1 MFFAMKFHRLGL
13 LSLGTL
19 AVLANCWALQA
30 GAQSAMSSSERPAP
44 AIIASAS
51 VAAESA
57 TNEARRLR
65 VETALRLDP
74 YFYDAH
80 VSVLLVKGVVV
91 LQGFVFSDWDLID
104 AIRIA
109 NKAAGDGR
117 VVNALSIEVGGRR

>member
-1 MFFAMKFHRLGL
+1 MFSAMKIRRLGCVRF
-13 LSLGTL
+13 GTVT
-19 AVLANCWALQA
+19 VLASCWALQA
-30 GAQSAMSSSERPAP
+30 GAQSAVSSSERPAR
-44 AIIASAS
+44 AVITSASA
-51 VAAESA
+51 AAESA

-80 VSVLLVKGVVV
+80 VNVLLIKGVVV

-117 VVNALSIEVGGRR
+117 VVNDLSIEVGGRR

>member
-1 MFFAMKFHRLGL
+1 MFIFRCGCIRLGII
-13 LSLGTL
+13 T
-19 AVLANCWALQA
+19 VLASCFASQA
-30 GAQSAMSSSERPAP
+30 GAQSTLPSSERPARG
-44 AIIASAS
+44 AVAAS

-57 TNEARRLR
+57 DEARLR

-80 VSVLLVKGVVV
+80 VNVLLKKGVVV
-91 LQGFVFSDWDLID
+91 LEGFVFSDWDLIR

-109 NKAAGDGR
+109 NKAAGGAR

>member
-1 MFFAMKFHRLGL
+1 MFSAMKFHRLGWRF
-13 LSLGTL
+13 GTVT
-19 AVLANCWALQA
+19 VLASCWALQA
-30 GAQSAMSSSERPAP
+30 GAQSASSPSERSAR
-44 AIIASAS
+44 AITTSAS
-51 VAAESA
+51 SAAESA
-57 TNEARRLR
+57 VDEARRLR

>member
-1 MFFAMKFHRLGL
+1 
-13 LSLGTL
+13 
-19 AVLANCWALQA
+19 
-30 GAQSAMSSSERPAP
+30 MSSSERPAP

-65 VETALRLDP
+65 VETALQLDP